1 MRGRCGWT
9 PRLLRCPGGHDFD
22 VARQGY
28 VSLLGRGAEVGAGD
42 TAAMV
47 DARAAFLA
55 SGRYDA
61 LLQTLVNRAA
71 AAVGHPP
78 AILELG
84 AGPGSYLAAIVDGI
98 PGARGI
104 ALDLSRAAGRRAA
117 RAHPRVGAV
126 VADGRLALPV
136 QSGVIDLALS
146 VFAPRNAAELRRILR
161 PVGTLLVVTPTDRHL
176 AEIVGPLNLLGVD
189 PCKSQRLDEQ
199 LGPYFDPARSGSI
212 SSSPRFCR
220 RRSSKTW

>member
-1 MRGRCGWT
+1 MKPARAGRVVDLLACPTCAG
-9 PRLLRCPGGHDFD
+9 PLRLDGQALRCPDGHDFD

-55 SGRYDA
+55 SGHYDP
-61 LLQTLVNRAA
+61 LLQALVDRAA
-71 AAVGHPP
+71 ETGGQP
-78 AILELG
+78 AIFDLG
-84 AGPGSYLAAIVDGI
+84 AGPGSDLTAVVDHL
-98 PGARGI
+98 PGARGV

-126 VADGRLALPV
+126 VADGRLTLPV
-136 QSGVIDLALS
+136 RSGVMDLALS

-161 PVGTLLVVTPTDRHL
+161 PANAAGRDPTI
-176 AEIVGPLNLLGVD
+176 AN
-189 PCKSQRLDEQ
+189 CT
-199 LGPYFDPARSGSI
+199 RSPG
-212 SSSPRFCR
+212 R
-220 RRSSKTW
+220 